1 MKIIAGPCQHESYP
15 QSLKIAKHC
24 YEVCHDLGGGGWG
37 IDYYF
42 KASFDKANRTSLNS
56 PRGMGLDVTLP
67 AFTNLKK
74 EIPGLLICTDVHTE
88 EHVDKCK
95 DVVDMIQIPAFL
107 SRQTDLIL
115 AAAKTDCVINIKKGQ
130 FMAPWDIK
138 GIVSKLNAARD
149 YCITERGTS
158 FGYNRLVVDFAGI
171 SYMLRSIGSKL
182 VFDATHSVQT
192 PGGGGSH
199 SGGDRSLVP
208 NMVRAAAAVGVSS
221 FFIEVHPD
229 PDNAPSDGPN
239 MIKLDDFEGIIRDI
253 VFIRKMI
260 R

>member
-42 KASFDKANRTSLNS
+42 KASFDKANRTSHRS
-56 PRGMGLDVTLP
+56 IRGQGIDVTLP
-67 AFTNLKK
+67 AFMNLKK
-74 EIPGLLICTDVHTE
+74 EIPGLKICTDVHTE
-88 EHVDKCK
+88 AHINRCK
-95 DVVDMIQIPAFL
+95 GVVDMIQIPAFL

-130 FMAPWDIK
+130 FMAPWDIE
-138 GIVSKLNAARD
+138 GIIGKLGESTD

-158 FGYNRLVVDFAGI
+158 FGYNRLVVDFAGMD
-171 SYMLRSIGSKL
+171 YMLRRIGRKL
-182 VFDATHSVQT
+182 VFDSTHAVQN
-192 PGGGGSH
+192 PGGEGSH
-199 SGGDRSLVP
+199 SGGDRRLVP
-208 NMVRAAAAVGVSS
+208 NLVRAAAAIGVSN
-221 FFIEVHPD
+221 FFVEVHED

-239 MIKLDDFEGIIRDI
+239 MIRLEDFEPLIRDI
-253 VFIRKMI
+253 CFVRKMLH
-260 R
+260 